1 MLRPLG
7 LDQLGL
13 KLWGLP
19 LLLAIM
25 LSIGFWAWL
34 GRSVDLPPA
43 PEPKLHCVS
52 YTPFRGD
59 QTPYDRSLMIPPSQ
73 IDEDLA
79 QLQPIT
85 DCVRIYATDQGLDQ
99 VVPLAEARGMQVLL
113 GIWISSDP
121 LNFEPQIDKAIA
133 LANAHPKAVKAIIV
147 GNEVLLRGEQSGE
160 ALAALVKRVKAA
172 TSVPVT
178 YADVWGFWQK
188 APQVLVDS
196 VDYLTIHI
204 LPYWEDDPA
213 PSSDAVVHIEYVM
226 EEMQRQ
232 FPGHRL
238 MIGETGW
245 PSAGR
250 AREDAIPS
258 IVDQARYLR
267 DFLVYAKAHDLD
279 YNFIE
284 AFDQPWKRHQ
294 EGAVGGYWGLFD
306 GARHAKFDWFKPV
319 SNHPNWPYLAGT
331 GILIGLL
338 ALALARPPARNLRDA
353 FGFAFGAFAG
363 GALIVLAVDR
373 ALLIAV
379 TRMDYAVEGGL
390 VLQSLAVLLLA
401 LRADAG
407 LATAPLGQAVSWLI
421 AFRTRPVPFVAL
433 LRLAVLL
440 GAATVALALAFDS
453 RYRGFPLATYALPAF
468 AFLLLQMRDRRW
480 LRPIDDGREERA
492 LSVIFIGCALFIAWN
507 EGPLNWQALSWC
519 GLLLIFA
526 FSIAGAWHG
535 AFRSHS
541 ADQRVARL

>member
-1 MLRPLG
+1 MNRGTLG
-7 LDQLGL
+7 
-13 KLWGLP
+13 LWGLP
-19 LLLAIM
+19 LLLAVV
-25 LSIGFWAWL
+25 LSAGFWAWI
-34 GRSVDLPPA
+34 GRGVDLPPA

-59 QTPYDRSLMIPPSQ
+59 QTPYDRSLVIPPSQ

-121 LNFEPQIDKAIA
+121 TIFEPQIQQAIA

-160 ALAALVKRVKAA
+160 TLAALINRVKAA
-172 TSVPVT
+172 TQVPVT
-178 YADVWGFWQK
+178 YADVWGIWQK
-188 APQVLVDS
+188 APQVLVDA
-196 VDYLTIHI
+196 VDYMTIHV

-213 PSSDAVVHIEYVM
+213 PSTEAIQHLEYVLG
-226 EEMQRQ
+226 EMHRQ

-250 AREDAIPS
+250 ARENAIPS

-294 EGAVGGYWGLFD
+294 EGAVGGYWGVFD

-319 SNHPNWPYLAGT
+319 SNHPNWPYLAGA
-331 GILIGLL
+331 GILIGLI
-338 ALALARPPARNLRDA
+338 ALALARPPARALRAA
-353 FGFAFGAFAG
+353 FGFALGALAG
-363 GALIVLAVDR
+363 GALIVLQIER
-373 ALLIAV
+373 AHLIFV
-379 TRMDYAVEGGL
+379 TFGDLAVEIGL
-390 VLQSLAVLLLA
+390 VCQSLAVLFLA
-401 LRADAG
+401 LRGSSD
-407 LATAPLGQAVSWLI
+407 LGSASLGSAVRWLI
-421 AFRTRPVPFVAL
+421 ALDTRPVPVTAL
-433 LRLAVLL
+433 LRLVVLL
-440 GAATVALALAFDS
+440 GAATVALSLAFDS

-468 AFLLLQMRDRRW
+468 AFLVMQLRAGRLLQP
-480 LRPIDDGREERA
+480 LADGREERA
-492 LSVIFIGCALFIAWN
+492 LSVIFIGCALFIAWH
-507 EGPLNWQALSWC
+507 EGPLNWQSLSWC
-519 GLLLIFA
+519 GLLLLFA
-526 FSIAGAWHG
+526 LGIGGAWRKRQ
-535 AFRSHS
+535 APSLS
-541 ADQRVARL
+541 VVPAA